1 MLDKNK
7 FGFDTQA
14 IHVGEPKPFIGR
26 AVTTPIFQSS
36 TFEYGG
42 ETDYN
47 DVIYLR
53 LNNTPNHKT
62 LSEKLSALEGTETGV
77 VTSSGMSAITTAL
90 LSLID
95 VGEHLICQDSLY
107 GGTHH
112 FLHEQ
117 FAKYGRQVSFFPLED
132 AANLKKYMTPKTKGV
147 YVEAV
152 SNPLLKIVDLKAVA
166 AFAKANGLTTFIDNT
181 FPSPYNFNPAKIG
194 FDVVLHSATKYIN
207 GHTDIVAGAILT
219 SNALYKKIV
228 PIINH
233 LGPCLDPH
241 ACFLLNRGLKT
252 LGVRMRYQNDSSQ
265 KLAEALSTVKKIRRV
280 IYPGLTSHP
289 DHQRAKELFKGFGG
303 IVSFEY
309 EGDAKDLDAR
319 LQKMKL
325 PAFAPSLG
333 GVETLVTRPATTSHS
348 GIPKE
353 DRAKLGVSDTLV
365 RVSVG
370 LEDTADLIEDF
381 LSVL

>member
-1 MLDKNK
+1 MHDETKY
-7 FGFDTQA
+7 GFDTKA
-14 IHVGEPKPFIGR
+14 IHAGEPKPYIGR
-26 AVTTPIFQSS
+26 AITTPIFQSS

-42 ETDYN
+42 ETNYN

-62 LSEKLSALEGTETGV
+62 LSEKLSSLEGTETGV

-90 LSLID
+90 LSLVE

-117 FAKYGRQVSFFPLED
+117 FAKYGRSVSFFPLED
-132 AANLKKYMTPKTKGV
+132 VGNLKKYLTPKTRGI
-147 YVEAV
+147 YMESV
-152 SNPLLKIVDLKAVA
+152 SNPLLKIADLKTVVS
-166 AFAKANGLTTFIDNT
+166 FAKENNLITFIDNT
-181 FPSPYNFNPAKIG
+181 FPSPYNFNPARIG

-219 SNALYKKIV
+219 SRSLYKKIV

-252 LGVRMRYQNDSSQ
+252 LGVRMRYQNESSQ
-265 KLAEALSTVKKIRRV
+265 KFAEALSKVKSIRKV
-280 IYPGLTSHP
+280 IYPGLPSHP
-289 DHQRAKELFKGFGG
+289 DHARAKELFRGFGAV
-303 IVSFEY
+303 VSFEY
-309 EGDAKDLDAR
+309 DGDAKELDSR

-325 PAFAPSLG
+325 PGFAPSLG

-353 DRAKLGVSDTLV
+353 VRAKLGVSDTLV